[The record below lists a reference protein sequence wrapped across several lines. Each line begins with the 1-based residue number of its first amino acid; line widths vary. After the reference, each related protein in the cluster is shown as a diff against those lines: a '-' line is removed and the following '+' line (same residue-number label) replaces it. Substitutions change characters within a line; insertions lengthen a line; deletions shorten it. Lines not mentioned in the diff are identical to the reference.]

1 MTARKTV
8 FWKIRPG
15 GQFAAV
21 LLLAFPSLMCAQ
33 SSQPSSQP
41 AECNMDSDGFCIAG
55 AVQASPRVS
64 SASQIAV
71 QASPRV
77 NSASQINVQV
87 ELSAAPESKLKVE
100 FRDNLLRIDAE
111 NATLRDTLKAVS
123 AHTGAEMRSFPPG
136 GVAGTRLR
144 APRACV
150 ATRDVV
156 SQLLNGVPFNY
167 GDPLIDIGASLR
179 ITRLIL
185 SRTSVARE
193 SAVSETPASWR
204 QAASTMSR
212 GLHGAAFGVD
222 PDAPASEP
230 LASQVPAAGA
240 SPNASWVHTDGP
252 KLSGEALDQM
262 PKRPRSSRNS
272 NNLRSSCSL
281 TTPAATAAIA
291 EFAYRSNCSF
301 NFPTTIFV
309 CISTPAWRNPRS
321 CG

>member
-1 MTARKTV
+1 MCLMTARKTV

-71 QASPRV
+71 PASPRV

-87 ELSAAPESKLKVE
+87 ELSAAPQSELKVE

-123 AHTGAEMRSFPPG
+123 AHTGAEMQFP
-136 GVAGTRLR
+136 AGELQERVFVHLGP
-144 APRACV
+144 ASP
-150 ATRDVV
+150 RDVV

-167 GDPLIDIGASLR
+167 VILSSTSEPAG

-193 SAVSETPASWR
+193 SAVPETPAM
-204 QAASTMSR
+204 AANGSTMSQVY
-212 GLHGAAFGVD
+212 GAAFGVD

-240 SPNASWVHTDGP
+240 SSNANWVHTDGP

-262 PKRPRSSRNS
+262 QKAQIQQEQQQFAQQLQQQRQQQQQPSQSS
-272 NNLRSSCSL
+272 
-281 TTPAATAAIA
+281 P
-291 EFAYRSNCSF
+291 
-301 NFPTTIFV
+301 PQ
-309 CISTPAWRNPRS
+309 
-321 CG
+321 